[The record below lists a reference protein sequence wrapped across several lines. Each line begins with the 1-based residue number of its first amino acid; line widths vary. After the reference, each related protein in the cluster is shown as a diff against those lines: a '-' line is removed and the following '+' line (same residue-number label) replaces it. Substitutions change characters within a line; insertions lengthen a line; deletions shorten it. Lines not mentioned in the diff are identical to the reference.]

1 MMTGTPN
8 VNNLL
13 GIYHAVTLLFLFFIA
28 LYDAKYHK
36 IRNTA
41 LLALFLWC
49 LVSIPVTIHV
59 LPDVPLFYMVFRCF
73 FGFITGFFLLLFI
86 SITTNGSIGGG
97 DIKLVGILGFLY
109 GAVSLLTILVIACC
123 IALLHL
129 FLYQFFKK
137 RKMTNIPFA
146 PYLFL
151 GCSIFILLQLFS

>member
-1 MMTGTPN
+1 MSCRDKQQPAQAVLALCG
-8 VNNLL
+8 LL
-13 GIYHAVTLLFLFFIA
+13 FIA

-59 LPDVPLFYMVFRCF
+59 LPSVPLFYMVFRCF

-97 DIKLVGILGFLY
+97 DIKLVGLIGFLY
-109 GAVSLLTILVIACC
+109 GAVSMLIILLIACC
-123 IALLHL
+123 IALLHSLLCRL
-129 FLYQFFKK
+129 FK
-137 RKMTNIPFA
+137 RKKMENIPFA

-151 GCSIFILLQLFS
+151 GCSISTLPQLFI